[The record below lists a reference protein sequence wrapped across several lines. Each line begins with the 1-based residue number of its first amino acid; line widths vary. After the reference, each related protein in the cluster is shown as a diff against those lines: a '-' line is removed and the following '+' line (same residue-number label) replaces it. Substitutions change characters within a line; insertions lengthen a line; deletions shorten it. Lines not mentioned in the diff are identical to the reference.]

1 MLARLFCILVGF
13 TSLLLPVHPLVARQR
28 FHHAGRSRR
37 CVVLSVGDGGGGGST
52 STSSNGD
59 LEAALDNLK
68 AFDDAC
74 RSP

>member
-1 MLARLFCILVGF
+1 MLVPLVCFLVGF
-13 TSLLLPVHPLVARQR
+13 TSLLLPVHPLAARHR

-37 CVVLSVGDGGGGGST
+37 CVVLSVGDGGGGGS
-52 STSSNGD
+52 SSSNGD